1 LNFKKPTELSS
12 SGQGFTPNLSRPS
25 DAFWLL
31 SIVGSAPSAG
41 FWLLSTVGV
50 AASSAEGKIQ
60 VDPNNKSLKINK
72 LKKIILLICSTHI
85 LEEDGKLLEGMN
97 GKICK

>member
-25 DAFWLL
+25 DGFWLL
-31 SIVGSAPSAG
+31 SIVGPAPSAG
-41 FWLLSTVGV
+41 FWLLSIVG

-60 VDPNNKSLKINK
+60 VDPNNKSLKIN
-72 LKKIILLICSTHI
+72 
-85 LEEDGKLLEGMN
+85 
-97 GKICK
+97 